1 LQIANNLKDAE
12 RVEKKEA
19 AAEEAAANVRPTD
32 AARSHGNV
40 SFWTLGPLLFRPRL
54 GADFLDDGIRFGVFF
69 FFFSNVHRSE
79 LMTDDQEMNFH
90 SKPQLTPP
98 LNF

>member
-1 LQIANNLKDAE
+1 LIRFETFFSFFTCAFRPLQIANNLKDAE

-40 SFWTLGPLLFRPRL
+40 SFGTGTSVFRPWL
-54 GADFLDDGIRFGVFF
+54 GADSSMMGFDWRVFF
-69 FFFSNVHRSE
+69 FSFQTFTGVS
-79 LMTDDQEMNFH
+79 
-90 SKPQLTPP
+90 
-98 LNF
+98 